1 MDTRI
6 KALLEAYKNGKLSM
20 EECER
25 ELRTLPYEE
34 LGDVC
39 LDHHRRFRDILP
51 EVVYGPGKT
60 AEQIA
65 SIVQSLHDAG
75 GPLLITRVDKETA
88 EEVMRRMKANGINL
102 AYASRARAIYCHG
115 SQGRGQDNGRGY
127 VLVVTAG
134 TGDIPVAEEACLTLE
149 LSGHE
154 TRRLYDA
161 GVAGVHRLLSRI
173 GLLQEATVIIAVAG
187 MDGALPSVIGGL
199 VATPVIAVPTST
211 GYGANFGGVAPLLTM
226 LNSCA
231 TGVAAVNI
239 DNGFGAATVA
249 AMINRR
255 RSGD

>member
-6 KALLEAYKNGKLSM
+6 ESLLKACKNGALSI

-25 ELRTLPYEE
+25 ELRSLPYEE

-60 AEQIA
+60 PDQITT
-65 SIVQSLHDAG
+65 IVKSLHDAG
-75 GPLLITRVDKETA
+75 GPLLVTRLDKKTA
-88 EEVMRRMKANGINL
+88 GDVMRRVEPHGINL
-102 AYASRARAIYCHG
+102 DYSSRARALYRHG
-115 SQGRGQDNGRGY
+115 KQGRVQDNGRGY

-134 TGDIPVAEEACLTLE
+134 TADIPVAEEACLTLE
-149 LSGHE
+149 LAGHE
-154 TRRLYDA
+154 TRTLYDA
-161 GVAGVHRLLSRI
+161 GVAGVHRLLSQI
-173 GLLQEATVIIAVAG
+173 ALLREATVIIAVAG

-199 VATPVIAVPTST
+199 VAAPVIAVPTST
-211 GYGANFGGVAPLLTM
+211 GYGASFGGVAPLLTM

-231 TGVAAVNI
+231 TGVAVVNI

-255 RSGD
+255 RQGD